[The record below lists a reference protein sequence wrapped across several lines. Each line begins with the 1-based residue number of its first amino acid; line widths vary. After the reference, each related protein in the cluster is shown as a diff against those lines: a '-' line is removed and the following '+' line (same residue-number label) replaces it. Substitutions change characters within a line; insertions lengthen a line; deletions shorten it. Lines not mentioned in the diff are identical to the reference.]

1 MRPARIVAIV
11 AGTILALLGGA
22 VVVAATVALVLAGG
36 DNTIDTGDQ
45 RLTSVTAAI
54 VSGSARIEDE
64 RPAGWLFDEDE
75 DLSLRINAESPGTKP
90 LFLGVAP
97 TDEVR
102 AYLQGAPYDE
112 VDDISFRP
120 FGVDYDRQGPAG
132 EGRELERPG
141 DQGFWAA
148 RAVGTA
154 ESVRLDWDYAP
165 GSYTVVLMNADGSR
179 GVEADA
185 SLELQVPYLHA
196 GLIVAAAV
204 GGLLLLIGLVL
215 AIFVAR
221 GPKAPPPAPAEPPAA
236 PPPHDPGGEP
246 RDAAPERVPPS
257 A

>member
-11 AGTILALLGGA
+11 TGTILALVGFV
-22 VVVAATVALVLAGG
+22 VVVASVAALVLAGG
-36 DNTIDTGDQ
+36 DNSIDTGSQ

-64 RPAGWLFDEDE
+64 RPAGWLFDEDD
-75 DLSLRINAESPGTKP
+75 DLALSINAESPSTKP
-90 LFLGVAP
+90 LFLGVGP
-97 TDEVR
+97 TDDVR
-102 AYLQGAPYDE
+102 AYLQGAAYDE

-120 FGVDYDRQGPAG
+120 FGVDYDRQGPPG
-132 EGRELERPG
+132 EGRELEPPG
-141 DQGFWAA
+141 DQGFWTA

-154 ESVRLDWDYAP
+154 GSVRLDWDYAP
-165 GSYTVVLMNADGSR
+165 GSYTVALMNADGSR

-196 GLIVAAAV
+196 GLIVAVVV

-221 GPKAPPPAPAEPPAA
+221 GGTSGGSAAASDEGPPRAEPESPAA
-236 PPPHDPGGEP
+236 PG
-246 RDAAPERVPPS
+246 PPS
-257 A
+257 